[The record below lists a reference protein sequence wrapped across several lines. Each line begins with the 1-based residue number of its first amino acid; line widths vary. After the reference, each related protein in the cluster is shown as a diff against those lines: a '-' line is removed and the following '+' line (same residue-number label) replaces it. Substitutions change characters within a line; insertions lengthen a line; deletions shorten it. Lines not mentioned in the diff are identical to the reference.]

1 VLRREMRHRYFG
13 FVEKHWREP
22 PIPSG
27 HAGEMDI
34 NYTVVLVCLRDGFRT
49 RGRIMAFTWTALLDK
64 ITRHRIS
71 GGVHPPDHKE
81 LTAERPI
88 RKVPAPGTVILPLS
102 QHLGA
107 PCRPVVGKGDRVY
120 VGTLIADSD
129 AYVSAPIHSSVSGTV
144 VRVAPHPHPAG
155 GEVESIFIEND
166 GTEARDPGL
175 KPLSWED
182 MEPAEIVRAIR
193 SAGIVGLG
201 GAAFP
206 THVKLSPPTD
216 YPIDTVIING
226 AECEP
231 FLTSD
236 YRVMVERAEEVVT
249 GLMIIMKA
257 VGARRGII
265 AIEANKPLAIG
276 RVSEVAHAYDLEVFT
291 LPTRY
296 PQGAEKVLINRVLG
310 RQVPSG
316 GLPMHV
322 GVVVNNASTAQAIAY
337 YFRTG
342 LPLVRRVVTVT
353 GSIVAKP
360 SNILVPLG
368 TTFGEA
374 IKACGGLTGQ
384 ASKVVMGGPMMG
396 VAQYTLEVPVV
407 KATSGILVFSSEEVD
422 YEIPRAP
429 VCIRC
434 GRCLSVCPM
443 RLVPTQ
449 LAKAAYVGDL
459 EELERLDVV
468 DCMECG
474 SCAYT
479 CPTKNQ
485 LVQLIRLGK
494 AELAADG
501 RKEKERAEQV

>member
-1 VLRREMRHRYFG
+1 MGDAVTMSSPLISVIERLGRRR
-13 FVEKHWREP
+13 
-22 PIPSG
+22 
-27 HAGEMDI
+27 
-34 NYTVVLVCLRDGFRT
+34 
-49 RGRIMAFTWTALLDK
+49 
-64 ITRHRIS
+64 ITR
-71 GGVHPPDHKE
+71 GVHPPDRKE
-81 LTAERPI
+81 LTAEKPI
-88 RKVPAPGTVILPLS
+88 RKVPAPETVIIPLV
-102 QHLGA
+102 QHVGA

-120 VGTLIADSD
+120 MGTLIGDSD
-129 AYVSAPIHSSVSGTV
+129 AYVSAPVHSSVSGTV
-144 VRVAPHPHPAG
+144 VRIAPHPHPTG
-155 GEVESIFIEND
+155 KEVESIFIEND
-166 GTEARDPGL
+166 GEEARDPGL
-175 KPLSWED
+175 RPLIWQE
-182 MEPAEIVRAIR
+182 MEPADIVQAIR
-193 SAGIVGLG
+193 RSGIVGLG

-206 THVKLSPPTD
+206 THVKLSPPKD

-231 FLTSD
+231 YLTSD
-236 YRVMVERAEEVVT
+236 YRIMVERAEEVVT

-257 VGARRGII
+257 LGAKRGII
-265 AIEANKPLAIG
+265 AIESNKPLAIG
-276 RVSEVAHAYDLEVFT
+276 RISEVAHTYDLEVFT

-296 PQGAEKVLINRVLG
+296 PQGAEKVLISRVLG
-310 RQVPSG
+310 REVPSG

-322 GVVVNNASTAQAIAY
+322 GVVVNNVGTAQAIAY

-353 GSIVAKP
+353 GSIVANP

-368 TTFGEA
+368 TTFSEA
-374 IKACGGLTGQ
+374 IKSCGGLTAQ
-384 ASKVVMGGPMMG
+384 ASKVIMGGPMMG
-396 VAQYTLEVPVV
+396 IAQYTLEVPVV
-407 KATSGILVFSSEEVD
+407 KGTSGILVFSSGEVD

-434 GRCLSVCPM
+434 GRCLAVCPM

-449 LAKAAYVGDL
+449 LAKGAFVGNL
-459 EELERLDVV
+459 EELERLDVL

-494 AELAADG
+494 AELTAHKKQQEG
-501 RKEKERAEQV
+501 KAETSQSS